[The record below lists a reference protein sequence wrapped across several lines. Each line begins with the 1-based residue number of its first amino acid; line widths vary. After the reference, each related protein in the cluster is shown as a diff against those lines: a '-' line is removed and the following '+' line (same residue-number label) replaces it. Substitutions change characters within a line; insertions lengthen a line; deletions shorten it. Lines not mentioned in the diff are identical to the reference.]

1 MESRSSNAGQ
11 QVRKKMKKYRL
22 KGQSLLEYAF
32 LVAIVAAAFIGM
44 QHYIKRS
51 VQGRVKQG
59 ADIIGEPYDSEGMR
73 LSTITTNVNA
83 RYSTQT
89 TSRVL
94 DEVDNSYAVDTQVD
108 SFEEVART
116 GNEQLNPW

>member
-1 MESRSSNAGQ
+1 MR
-11 QVRKKMKKYRL
+11 KYRL

-51 VQGRVKQG
+51 VQGRVKQA
-59 ADIIGEPYDSEGMR
+59 ADQIAEPYDPQGMR
-73 LSTITTNVNA
+73 ISTLTTQVIARSTVN
-83 RYSTQT
+83 T
-89 TSRVL
+89 TPRVL
-94 DEVDNSYAVDTQVD
+94 NLTENWYAVDSHVTVD
-108 SFEEVART
+108 ENVAKS